1 MEKVL
6 SLSAELA
13 QGLGITLALF
23 ALTLVIAIPLGF
35 LGSQVSLYAKNKF
48 GRGIYNVY
56 LIIMRG
62 TPLIL
67 QVVFLFFGINLL
79 LLPAL
84 GVPASVFRLGRFES
98 ALISFVLNYTAY
110 FSEIFRGGVQSLNRG
125 QYEAASVL
133 GLSKGVTMRKI
144 VVPQVFKIVMPS
156 LGNEV
161 ITLVKDTALVN
172 IIALSDL
179 LQIAYSASTREV
191 SILPLLVAAIFYLII
206 NAVVSLVL
214 KKIENRMDYYRI

>member
-23 ALTLVIAIPLGF
+23 ALTLVISIPLGF
-35 LGSQVSLYAKNKF
+35 LGSQVSLYAKNRF
-48 GRGIYNVY
+48 GRGVYNVY

-67 QVVFLFFGINLL
+67 QVAFLYFGINLL
-79 LLPAL
+79 LTSL
-84 GVPASVFRLGRFES
+84 GIPASVFRLGRFES
-98 ALISFVLNYTAY
+98 ALISFALNYTAY

-161 ITLVKDTALVN
+161 ITLVKDTALVS
-172 IIALSDL
+172 IIALGDL

-191 SILPLLVAAIFYLII
+191 SIMPLVVAMVFYLII
-206 NAVVSLVL
+206 NAIVSLIL
-214 KKIENRMDYYRI
+214 QKIEKRMDYYRI

>member
-6 SLSAELA
+6 SLSVELA

-23 ALTLVIAIPLGF
+23 SLTLVIAIPLGF

-67 QVVFLFFGINLL
+67 QVAFLFFGINLL
-79 LLPAL
+79 LTAL
-84 GVPASVFRLGRFES
+84 NVPASVFRLGRFES
-98 ALISFVLNYTAY
+98 ALISFALNYTAY

-161 ITLVKDTALVN
+161 ITLVKDTALVS
-172 IIALSDL
+172 IIALGDL

-191 SILPLLVAAIFYLII
+191 SIMPLVVAMVFYLII
-206 NAVVSLVL
+206 NAIVSAILQ
-214 KKIENRMDYYRI
+214 KIEKRMDYYRI

>member
-6 SLSAELA
+6 SLSVELA

-23 ALTLVIAIPLGF
+23 SLTLVIAIPLGF

-62 TPLIL
+62 TPLSL
-67 QVVFLFFGINLL
+67 QVAFLFFGINLL
-79 LLPAL
+79 LTAL
-84 GVPASVFRLGRFES
+84 NVPASVFRLGRFES
-98 ALISFVLNYTAY
+98 ALISFALNYTAY

-161 ITLVKDTALVN
+161 ITLVKDTALVS
-172 IIALSDL
+172 IIALGDL

-191 SILPLLVAAIFYLII
+191 SIMPLVVAMVFYLII
-206 NAVVSLVL
+206 NAIVSAILQ
-214 KKIENRMDYYRI
+214 KIEKRMDYYRI

>member
-23 ALTLVIAIPLGF
+23 ALTLVISIPLGF
-35 LGSQVSLYAKNKF
+35 LGSQVSLYAKNRF
-48 GRGIYNVY
+48 GRGVYNVY

-67 QVVFLFFGINLL
+67 QVAFLYFGINLL
-79 LLPAL
+79 LTSL
-84 GVPASVFRLGRFES
+84 GISASVFRLGRFES
-98 ALISFVLNYTAY
+98 ALISFALNYTAY

-161 ITLVKDTALVN
+161 ITLVKDTALVS
-172 IIALSDL
+172 IIALGDL

-191 SILPLLVAAIFYLII
+191 SIMPLVVAMVFYLII
-206 NAVVSLVL
+206 NAIVSLIL
-214 KKIENRMDYYRI
+214 QKIEKRMDYYRI

>member
-1 MEKVL
+1 MENFL
-6 SLSAELA
+6 SLFGELA

-23 ALTLVIAIPLGF
+23 ALTLAISIPLGF
-35 LGSQVSLYAKNKF
+35 LGSQVSLYTKNKI
-48 GRGIYNVY
+48 GRGAYNVY
-56 LIIMRG
+56 LTVMRG

-67 QVVFLFFGINLL
+67 QVAFLFFGVNLL
-79 LLPAL
+79 LTSL

-98 ALISFVLNYTAY
+98 ALISFALNYTAY

-133 GLSKGVTMRKI
+133 GLSKGMTIRKI

-191 SILPLLVAAIFYLII
+191 SILPLVVAAVFYLAI
-206 NAVVSLVL
+206 NAVVSAILNR
-214 KKIENRMDYYRI
+214 IEKRMDYYRI

>member
-23 ALTLVIAIPLGF
+23 ALTLAISIPLGF

-48 GRGIYNVY
+48 GRGVYNVY

-67 QVVFLFFGINLL
+67 QVAFLYFGINLL
-79 LLPAL
+79 LTSL
-84 GVPASVFRLGRFES
+84 GISASVFRLGRFES
-98 ALISFVLNYTAY
+98 ALISFALNYTAY

-161 ITLVKDTALVN
+161 ITLVKDTALVS
-172 IIALSDL
+172 IIALGDL

-191 SILPLLVAAIFYLII
+191 SIMPLVVAMVFYLII
-206 NAVVSLVL
+206 NAIVSLIL
-214 KKIENRMDYYRI
+214 QKIEKRMDYYRI